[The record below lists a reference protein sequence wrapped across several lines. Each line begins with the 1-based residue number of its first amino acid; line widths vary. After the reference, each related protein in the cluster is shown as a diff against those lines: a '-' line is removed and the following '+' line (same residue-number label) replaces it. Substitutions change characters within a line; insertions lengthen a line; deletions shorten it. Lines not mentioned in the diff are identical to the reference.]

1 MKALFTTPQPMKAL
15 FAIGML
21 AALVSPALAFPP
33 APYYTIYG
41 IVRDQV
47 GQKLDVDG
55 AEIILLSGTR
65 ELGRAPITRGEL
77 DQNYELSIRID
88 TIRTGTAV
96 YSDKAIAAEGA
107 YSVAVDMNGVRFY
120 PIEASGGLTAGK
132 GSERVRLD
140 LNLGED
146 KNGEGLPDVWENWQ
160 LYQAGDLPD
169 ANGNW
174 PINLLGG
181 RDGDFD
187 HDGISNW
194 MEYLAG
200 TFAGDASERFELKIK
215 EKLATSVRFE
225 FYGITGK
232 TYALERLTNLGA
244 WARIPFSVGTPGP
257 GAESFQATGVGIL
270 SAYAT
275 AAGTKEIYRLSV
287 R

>member
-1 MKALFTTPQPMKAL
+1 MKAL

-21 AALVSPALAFPP
+21 TALVSPAFAFPP

-47 GQKLDVDG
+47 GQKLNVDG
-55 AEIILLSGTR
+55 AEIILLNGTL

-88 TIRTGTAV
+88 TNRAGTAV
-96 YSDKAIAAEGA
+96 YSEKAIAAEGA

-146 KNGEGLPDVWENWQ
+146 KNGDGLPDVWENWQ
-160 LYQAGDLPD
+160 LYQAGYLPD
-169 ANGNW
+169 ADGNW
-174 PINLLGG
+174 PIILLGG
-181 RDGDFD
+181 RNGDFD

-194 MEYLAG
+194 LEYLAG

-232 TYALERLTNLGA
+232 TYTLERYTNPDA
-244 WARIPFSVGTPGP
+244 WTRIPFSVGTPGP

-270 SAYAT
+270 SVFAT
-275 AAGTKEIYRLSV
+275 PAGTTEIYRLSV

>member
-1 MKALFTTPQPMKAL
+1 MIAL
-15 FAIGML
+15 FAIGL
-21 AALVSPALAFPP
+21 LTALVSTAFAFPP

-55 AEIILLSGTR
+55 AELILLSGTR
-65 ELGRAPITRGEL
+65 ELGRVPVTRGEL

-88 TIRTGTAV
+88 TNRAGTAV
-96 YSDKAIAAEGA
+96 YSENAITAEGA

-146 KNGEGLPDVWENWQ
+146 KNGDGLPDAWENWQ
-160 LYQAGDLPD
+160 LYQAGYLPD
-169 ANGNW
+169 ANGDW

-181 RDGDFD
+181 RNGDFD

-194 MEYLAG
+194 LEYLAG

-215 EKLATSVRFE
+215 EKLPTSVRFE

-232 TYALERLTNLGA
+232 TYTLERYTNPDV
-244 WARIPFSVGTPGP
+244 WTRIPFSVGTPGP
-257 GAESFQATGVGIL
+257 GSESFQATGVGIQ
-270 SAYAT
+270 SIYAT
-275 AAGTKEIYRLSV
+275 PAGTSEIYRLSV